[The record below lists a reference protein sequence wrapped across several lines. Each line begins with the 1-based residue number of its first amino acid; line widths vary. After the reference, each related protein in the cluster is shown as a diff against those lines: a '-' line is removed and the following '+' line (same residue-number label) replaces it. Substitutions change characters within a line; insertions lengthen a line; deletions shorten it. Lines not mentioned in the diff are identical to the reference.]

1 MPLLFTE
8 RYWVGAADTINEREW
23 LWMTSKT
30 TFTYNNWL
38 PGNPDNGYGGNEN
51 CLEINYAGHWND
63 AECKEL
69 KQYICEME
77 AEYVP
82 YMSRNMRFLT
92 MWYRYTRSLIRAF
105 AFRLNIL

>member
-1 MPLLFTE
+1 
-8 RYWVGAADTINEREW
+8 
-23 LWMTSKT
+23 MTSKA

-51 CLEINYAGHWND
+51 CLEINYQGHWND

-77 AEYVP
+77 EEYVP
-82 YMSRNMRFLT
+82 YMGLVGIKPVFG
-92 MWYRYTRSLIRAF
+92 SLRTTKAQTSQ
-105 AFRLNIL
+105 RILAV